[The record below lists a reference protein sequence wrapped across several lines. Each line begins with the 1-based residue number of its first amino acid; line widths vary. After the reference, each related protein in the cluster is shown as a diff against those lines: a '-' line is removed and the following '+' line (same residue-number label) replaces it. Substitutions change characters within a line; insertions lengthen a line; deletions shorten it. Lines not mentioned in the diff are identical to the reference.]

1 MATMIAKAGRGFESL
16 DFILSLLVADGTG
29 AAGTIKLESSLF
41 GRVGPLVGPACEV
54 GARTG
59 IWPTISGSE
68 RGSTGKLLVPC
79 GGATSWI
86 GFGPIS

>member
-1 MATMIAKAGRGFESL
+1 MATMIAKAGLGFESL

-29 AAGTIKLESSLF
+29 ATGTIKLESSLF
-41 GRVGPLVGPACEV
+41 GWVGSSAGTDCGF

-68 RGSTGKLLVPC
+68 RGSTGKLLVPG